1 MIQKNLILVVTL
13 LSLQFFQSSSL
24 AASGLIGS
32 AAPYFKVQSGDEKE
46 LNLDMIKGK
55 VIVIFYET
63 KDIVENNKRIKD
75 GSPKSPCHL
84 REPPDISFENRPILD
99 SNPSRRRHTLVA
111 SSVLVDVCS
120 SYSVVLVW
128 GESLLKTG

>member
-1 MIQKNLILVVTL
+1 MPLTVNNERFVTVKG
-13 LSLQFFQSSSL
+13 SSSHRCL
-24 AASGLIGS
+24 WDIRLST
-32 AAPYFKVQSGDEKE
+32 DEKE

-99 SNPSRRRHTLVA
+99 SNPSRRRHTLEA
-111 SSVLVDVCS
+111 SSVLDDVCS